1 MTCLD
6 NALLMRLAADV
17 RLVGLLAGH
26 GEGADLTA
34 YRYSLTHTPE
44 RGLVVTVSQ

>member
-1 MTCLD
+1 
-6 NALLMRLAADV
+6 MRLAADV

-34 YRYSLTHTPE
+34 HWHGLTHA
-44 RGLVVTVSQ
+44 RGGVVVTVSQ